1 MLEDKVLIK
10 KIQQGETELI
20 ELLIEK
26 YYSNIYAFCYRKIS
40 NSNIAY
46 DLTQEVFLRLVQ
58 YINTYVDKNNFK
70 SYLFKIA
77 VNICNDYYRKNRIY
91 MEDIDAINYVAYTND
106 KIADLETADVV
117 RQALNTLPD
126 IQKDVI
132 ILRYYHDMKVREIAK
147 IVGTSLPTAKSRLKQ
162 GLDKLKK
169 QLREEDLF

>member
-1 MLEDKVLIK
+1 MLEDKILIK

-77 VNICNDYYRKNRIY
+77 VNICNDYYRKNKVH
-91 MEDIDAINYVAYTND
+91 MEDIDAINY
-106 KIADLETADVV
+106 IA
-117 RQALNTLPD
+117 
-126 IQKDVI
+126 
-132 ILRYYHDMKVREIAK
+132 
-147 IVGTSLPTAKSRLKQ
+147 
-162 GLDKLKK
+162 
-169 QLREEDLF
+169 